1 MTASLQEVL
10 TALKGVLA
18 DLGVQVYDFIPDSPV
33 TPCVAVTVQR
43 WPYSEVEDAT
53 FVLWCIAGAVE
64 MQGAQERLMNWADS
78 PTESIRALIDADAT
92 LGGVVSNVLPLEFS
106 WSIDPVQEGMPRYVQ
121 GQLVL
126 NVLR

>member
-1 MTASLQEVL
+1 
-10 TALKGVLA
+10 VLA
-18 DLGVQVYDFIPDSPV
+18 DLDCQIYDFIPDSPL

-43 WPYSEVEDAT
+43 WPYSEIEDAQ

-64 MQGAQERLMNWADS
+64 TKGAQERLMNWADS
-78 PTESIRALIDADAT
+78 PSGSIKSLIDADST

-106 WSIDPVQEGMPRYVQ
+106 WSINPVQEGQARYVQ
-121 GQLVL
+121 GQIVL